1 MSKSVFS
8 PVKILIT
15 AIVLFVLTI
24 VNVVAYYALGAIYK
38 SLNECSD
45 NPYWTFEE
53 QLDSYPSFTGTVKEI
68 KHYDEIASVMDW
80 DDPEDFSS
88 TDAFAGDSLFKD
100 TDSVRVGDYYLSN
113 IYININGRWFYSDQP
128 IHVWDSIS
136 DSEYGLDI
144 SVGSKITVAYGQ
156 KEGIDGYDYI
166 YAIKPDS
173 SHGSSSSTGYIL
185 FVLIPSIAVLIF
197 SLLLIFLGNRSGA
210 LRIVSIVMIALALIC
225 GLLGTYCVTTYLQK
239 SKQAVQVVRAHA
251 PVIYLYNV
259 SPELVNVRLDIKGG
273 LTCTYPKYDPSEGWN
288 IKASPDG
295 TLTDLNGRD
304 YEYLFW
310 EADLEF
316 APDLSHGFCVKGED
330 SALFLEKSLKQL
342 GLTDTEANAFIMYW
356 LPQMEANEYNVI
368 SFQTDAYEDSASL
381 QITPEPDTVIRVN
394 MLWYPSDVFVDI
406 EPQELS
412 GIAPSAR
419 EGFTVVEWGGEIL
432 GE

>member
-15 AIVLFVLTI
+15 GIVLFVLTI

-68 KHYDEIASVMDW
+68 KYYDEIASVMDW

-239 SKQAVQVVRAHA
+239 SKQAVQAVRAHA

-406 EPQELS
+406 EPEELS